1 MKPSTLYHPVKVEAS
16 GCKTC
21 SPVRTAFSVI
31 MIPTVLHFCACC
43 NSRICVQ
50 EERFS
55 QQGRKIGEQDILEGV
70 FSPRKRVFENWSGG
84 SEGFSYTLR
93 FRGCV
98 CMFVWWGYSMYKRSH
113 VFMWM
118 CIFKCLCVFKWRQS
132 GSVRQGYREARR
144 ANPSPITWLQASVL
158 STS

>member
-31 MIPTVLHFCACC
+31 MIPTVVHFCACC
-43 NSRICVQ
+43 NSRICVK

-113 VFMWM
+113 VFM
-118 CIFKCLCVFKWRQS
+118 
-132 GSVRQGYREARR
+132 
-144 ANPSPITWLQASVL
+144 
-158 STS
+158 